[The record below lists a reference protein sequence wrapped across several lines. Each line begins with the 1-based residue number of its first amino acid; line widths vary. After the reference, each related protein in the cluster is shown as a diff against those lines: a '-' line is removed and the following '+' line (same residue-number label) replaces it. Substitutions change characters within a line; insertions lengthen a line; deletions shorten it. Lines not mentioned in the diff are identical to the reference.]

1 MTTITPETVERIAR
15 LARLRF
21 TPNELAEFTGQFTQ
35 IVSYVEQL
43 NEVDTDGVE
52 PLEAIYDTVAPPR
65 EDEPGPPLSSAEAL
79 SNAPRRVETFFAVPK
94 VLGGEGSGA

>member
-1 MTTITPETVERIAR
+1 MTNITPDTVEKIAR

-21 TPNELAEFTGQFTQ
+21 TPEELVEFAGQFSQ

-43 NEVDTDGVE
+43 NEVNTEGVE
-52 PLEAIYDTVAPPR
+52 PLEAIYDSVAPPR
-65 EDEPGPPLSSAEAL
+65 EDEPGPALTSAEAL
-79 SNAPRRVETFFAVPK
+79 SNAPRRTEGFFAVPK